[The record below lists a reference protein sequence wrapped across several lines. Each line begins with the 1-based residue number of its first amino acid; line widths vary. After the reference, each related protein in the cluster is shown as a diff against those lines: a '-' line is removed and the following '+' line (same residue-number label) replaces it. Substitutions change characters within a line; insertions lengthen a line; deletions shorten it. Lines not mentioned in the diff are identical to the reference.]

1 MRQRGVAVF
10 ENIGL
15 PELVVILVIILL
27 FVGGKRLPEVARAL
41 GQSIHEFKRAL
52 KEGEQAGE
60 APKQDTTKPS

>member
-1 MRQRGVAVF
+1 MF

>member
-15 PELVVILVIILL
+15 PELLVILVIILL